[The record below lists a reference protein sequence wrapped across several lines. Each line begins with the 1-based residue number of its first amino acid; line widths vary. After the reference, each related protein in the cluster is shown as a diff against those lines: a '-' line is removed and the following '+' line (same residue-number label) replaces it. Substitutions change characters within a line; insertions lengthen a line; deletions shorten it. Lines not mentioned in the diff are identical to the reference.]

1 VRKHVKNTVRATVRI
16 LSLNVAALGAVLT
29 VSGAGAGAALTPTQE
44 AIVAQ
49 GVVVGEGYAVQ
60 AGRITASSGAD
71 FAFDVPTVS
80 VAEKVVAVPVV
91 AVRAVTRNPA
101 PASVAGNAVLEEAAK
116 YVGIPYRVGGSTP
129 AGFDCSGFV
138 QYVFAALGVS
148 LPRTSSGYYH
158 VGTRVSAADA
168 QPGDLIVSSGH
179 VGIYAGGGTQIDS
192 PRPGE
197 TIQFRSIWQSS
208 YFFVRVS

>member
-1 VRKHVKNTVRATVRI
+1 MKNTLRATVRI

-29 VSGAGAGAALTPTQE
+29 VSGAGVGATDTATQE

-49 GVVVGEGYAVQ
+49 GVVVGEGYAVE
-60 AGRITASSGAD
+60 AGRITASSGAN
-71 FAFDVPTVS
+71 FAYEVPTVS
-80 VAEKVVAVPVV
+80 VAAKAIPVV
-91 AVRAVTRNPA
+91 AVRAVKRNPA

-116 YVGIPYRVGGSTP
+116 FVGTPYRVGGTTP

-138 QYVFAALGVS
+138 QYVYAALGVS
-148 LPRTSSGYYH
+148 LPRTSAAYYH

-168 QPGDLIVSSGH
+168 RPGDLIVSSGH
-179 VGIYAGGGTQIDS
+179 VAIYAGGNTQIDS

-197 TIQFRSIWQSS
+197 TIQFRAIWQSS
-208 YFFVRVS
+208 YIFVRVT